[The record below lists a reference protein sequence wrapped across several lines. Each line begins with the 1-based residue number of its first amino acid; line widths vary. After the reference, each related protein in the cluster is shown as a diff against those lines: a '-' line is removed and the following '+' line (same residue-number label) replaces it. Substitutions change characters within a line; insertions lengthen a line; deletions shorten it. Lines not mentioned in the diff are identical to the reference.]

1 MDKREQL
8 IEYITQDIVSYIVED
23 ESKEYD
29 EAMRMFYASATY
41 MKLTD
46 KDTGLYYE
54 SSAYVYDMFKQEQAD
69 LDKMLKNNGNISE

>member
-23 ESKEYD
+23 EDKEYD
-29 EAMRMFYASATY
+29 EAMRTFYASQTY

-54 SSAYVYDMFKQEQAD
+54 SSAYVYDMFKQEKAE
-69 LDKMLKNNGNISE
+69 NCYS